1 MDYIYPTGGYYG
13 YRYPYGDVG
22 SGIMNQFLTYYSGTY
37 LFCNY
42 AYQEENLTPGWQSI
56 QSWISYVVNTG
67 QVAAITGGDVP
78 LMNYNF
84 PGYYNIGLT
93 NSQSGIYS
101 MVWGSGNPSPFEV
114 VPPADSTDPGA

>member
-13 YRYPYGDVG
+13 YRYPYGDAT

-37 LFCNY
+37 LMMYHAFDT
-42 AYQEENLTPGWQSI
+42 ENLTPGYQSI
-56 QSWISYVVNTG
+56 QTWISYVINTG
-67 QVAAITGGDVP
+67 QVAAMTGDAMP
-78 LMNYNF
+78 LTNYTF

-101 MVWGSGNPSPFEV
+101 MTWGSGNPSPYEV
-114 VPPADSTDPGA
+114 VPPADSIDPGA